1 MSLTW
6 SSFNAGGRVP
16 HFFSAC
22 AFGKAGF
29 VIPGRRAGFL
39 LVTIMRP
46 GRLKS
51 ALPDVLTLTGCYCIL
66 TMDTAVS

>member
-39 LVTIMRP
+39 LVLVI
-46 GRLKS
+46 K
-51 ALPDVLTLTGCYCIL
+51 IL
-66 TMDTAVS
+66 NLDREKRVITSKNAKAIFDMQMV

>member
-22 AFGKAGF
+22 AFSKAGF
-29 VIPGRRAGFL
+29 VIPERRAGFL
-39 LVTIMRP
+39 LVVNNINR
-46 GRLKS
+46 KE
-51 ALPDVLTLTGCYCIL
+51 IL
-66 TMDTAVS
+66 LVGPIRSQSGFKTSLI